1 METCVIESQKMYIST
16 PKSITWRKHVVHDKN
31 VNEFDLSGIEFDD
44 LQKELCPRISAN
56 DLIEMLKTPENVA
69 VLDIRSSKDFTR
81 HHIKGSFNIPF
92 NSVCL
97 GDTRLESLNI
107 QDLGEILEEKWVV
120 VVISLSHENAIL
132 VRIFGLGVF
141 KVVLIVVVFLQFSK
155 FLVDC
160 CVARVAVLH
169 NGFNILHAYCPN
181 VLTSS

>member
-31 VNEFDLSGIEFDD
+31 QNEFDLSGIEFAD

-56 DLIEMLKTPENVA
+56 DLIEMLKIPENVA

-107 QDLGEILEEKWVV
+107 KGLGEILEEKWVV

-132 VRIFGLGVF
+132 VRIFGL
-141 KVVLIVVVFLQFSK
+141 VFL
-155 FLVDC
+155 FLK
-160 CVARVAVLH
+160 R
-169 NGFNILHAYCPN
+169 F
-181 VLTSS
+181 